1 MPFDVALLDSYRDP
15 EFPLATDAHENP
27 EDGRCVLEWALAVGG
42 FPHVAVTDSDELPLC
57 FSRPLCG
64 FALALNDGMPDELRS
79 KLLGPFVRRLAE
91 TARLPEVEVE
101 RRVYIVR
108 EVDRRI
114 MSREWD
120 DDEYANELPV
130 AVDVVGEIEL
140 SDHPQKWEIAVKIL
154 DEAMSVVA

>member
-1 MPFDVALLDSYRDP
+1 
-15 EFPLATDAHENP
+15 
-27 EDGRCVLEWALAVGG
+27 
-42 FPHVAVTDSDELPLC
+42 
-57 FSRPLCG
+57 
-64 FALALNDGMPDELRS
+64 MPDELRS

-91 TARLPEVEVE
+91 TARLPEVEVA

-114 MSREWD
+114 MGREWD

-140 SDHPQKWEIAVKIL
+140 SDHPTRRVGGGGLETAHR
-154 DEAMSVVA
+154 